1 MPRAFTSHFDSSHR
15 SSASLSARH
24 ASHHGVSPRLAQG
37 SNSPSSS
44 GRVIEARAQLVGDVA
59 ALGDC
64 VRAASTWLQSV
75 SPQPLVPVVQV
86 VGGDL
91 GEVFDMHPSFEALL
105 RLGVRYSSKADE
117 VWASFC
123 LDMSCQGLS
132 CVYEDDWLGLHCWNN
147 AGAVA
152 AWQSGLCLGLHVSHG
167 SAQPSSTQSWQ
178 QQTG

>member
-44 GRVIEARAQLVGDVA
+44 GRVIEARAQLVGDIA

-117 VWASFC
+117 PASV
-123 LDMSCQGLS
+123 DISCQGQS
-132 CVYEDDWLGLHCWNN
+132 CVYEDDWLSLHCWDN
-147 AGAVA
+147 AGGVA
-152 AWQSGLCLGLHVSHG
+152 ACPSVLCLGLHVSHG
-167 SAQPSSTQSWQ
+167 SAQSSPTQSWQ